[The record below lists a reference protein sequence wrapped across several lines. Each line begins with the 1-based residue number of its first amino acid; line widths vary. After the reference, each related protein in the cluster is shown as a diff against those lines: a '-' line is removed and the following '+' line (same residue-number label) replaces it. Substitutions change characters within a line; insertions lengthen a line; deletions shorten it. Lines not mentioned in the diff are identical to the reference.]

1 MTFQLIVLPDIR
13 SLAAALRAKL
23 HREPAGFSLA
33 RSAFAA
39 PSLPASKTQARPAP
53 PLAHWR
59 VCPASGQLL
68 QHWDHADPQ
77 DPQRREVSRLAQAG
91 LLLGLYLGTRAA

>member
-1 MTFQLIVLPDIR
+1 MTLQILAFPDVR
-13 SLAAALRAKL
+13 TLAAALRAKL
-23 HREPAGFSLA
+23 CREPVGFSPT
-33 RSAFAA
+33 RSTFAA
-39 PSLPASKTQARPAP
+39 PSPQVRPAP

-77 DPQRREVSRLAQAG
+77 DPQRPMVSTRVQTG
-91 LLLGLYLGTRAA
+91 QLLDFYLSNRAA

>member
-1 MTFQLIVLPDIR
+1 MTFQLIALPDVR
-13 SLAAALRAKL
+13 TLAAALRAKL
-23 HREPAGFSLA
+23 CREPVGFSPT

-39 PSLPASKTQARPAP
+39 PSPQVRPAP

-68 QHWDHADPQ
+68 QQWDHADPQ
-77 DPQRREVSRLAQAG
+77 DPQRPMVSRLAHAG
-91 LLLGLYLGTRAA
+91 LMLGLYVSTRAA

>member
-1 MTFQLIVLPDIR
+1 MTFQLIALPDVR
-13 SLAAALRAKL
+13 TLAAALRAKL
-23 HREPAGFSLA
+23 CREPVGFSPT

-39 PSLPASKTQARPAP
+39 PSPQARPAP

-59 VCPASGQLL
+59 ICPASGQLL

-77 DPQRREVSRLAQAG
+77 DPQRPKVSTLAQAR
-91 LLLGLYLGTRAA
+91 LLLDFYLSTRAA

>member
-13 SLAAALRAKL
+13 TLAAALRAKL
-23 HREPAGFSLA
+23 CREPAGFSPA
-33 RSAFAA
+33 RSTFAA
-39 PSLPASKTQARPAP
+39 PSPQLRPAP

-77 DPQRREVSRLAQAG
+77 DPQRPQVSTLAQAS
-91 LLLGLYLGTRAA
+91 LLLEFYLSNRAA

>member
-1 MTFQLIVLPDIR
+1 MTFQTLVLPDVR
-13 SLAAALRAKL
+13 TLAAALRAKL
-23 HREPAGFSLA
+23 CREPAGFSPT

-39 PSLPASKTQARPAP
+39 PSPQVRPAH

-59 VCPASGQLL
+59 ACPATGQLQ

-77 DPQRREVSRLAQAG
+77 DPQRPTVYSLAQAR
-91 LLLGLYLGTRAA
+91 LMLGLYLSARAA

>member
-13 SLAAALRAKL
+13 TLAAALRAKL
-23 HREPAGFSLA
+23 CREPAGFSPT
-33 RSAFAA
+33 RSAFTA
-39 PSLPASKTQARPAP
+39 PSPLASKDQLRPAP

-77 DPQRREVSRLAQAG
+77 DPQRPQVSTLAQAS
-91 LLLGLYLGTRAA
+91 LLLGFYLSNRAA